1 MFTTTNA
8 KHVLVAGNVAR
19 TASASTD
26 PNSADYIAN
35 TELVIVSS
43 SGIVL
48 NTTTVLTQD
57 TVRLCQRSQDEV
69 FYSPMITA
77 KNIASYKGSAFTTD
91 LEQISYLGY
100 NGVSGSIDAIASND
114 YLVRVIRQDTQAF
127 LLNKEMLKFGA
138 YRSLASTSEEA
149 IAKGLTESLIANF
162 ARQTEREIRFERVCN
177 DAGAIIPTGTGTAA
191 VTAGSTLVTFSV
203 AVDNATGA
211 TLLLVGEYLRFG
223 TAVTDP
229 LYKIVSI
236 DVPTETLTLDIPYQ
250 GVSNGAVANNT
261 IERITAVLGAA
272 ADFGIKM
279 TGLPLKFKRG
289 VFAFTKVR
297 FAITL
302 ADFGATTMTDSQA
315 ASEGNGTWQRSEELE
330 WFASEGAH
338 GKIERIG
345 TPPPESKK
353 DVVQGN
359 GYSTLYLSFSDK
371 SASGIQGTP
380 ESKIETIIL
389 LDKGVVTAGTPA
401 GFGGQVTGAVTDIVD
416 VLDAWVVAKGVGSLQ
431 TGNI

>member
-77 KNIASYKGSAFTTD
+77 KNIASYKGSAFTND

-100 NGVSGSIDAIASND
+100 NGVSGSIDVIASND

-149 IAKGLTESLIANF
+149 IANGLTTSLIANF
-162 ARQTEREIRFERVCN
+162 ARQTEKEIKFERVSS
-177 DAGAIIPTGTGTAA
+177 GANTAATGTGTL
-191 VTAGSTLVTFSV
+191 TFTNGSTTVSASV
-203 AVDNATGA
+203 DIDVVAN
-211 TLLLVGEYLRFG
+211 VGDYIRFG
-223 TAVTDP
+223 TALTDAV
-229 LYKIVSI
+229 YEIVSM
-236 DVPTETLTLDIPYQ
+236 DI
-250 GVSNGAVANNT
+250 VAN
-261 IERITAVLGAA
+261 TAVLDVAYQGASGTLVVANFKFVTA
-272 ADFGIKM
+272 ANVTAGNMGIKM

-401 GFGGQVTGAVTDIVD
+401 GFGGQVTGGVTDIVD

-431 TGNI
+431 TGNV

>member
-26 PNSADYIAN
+26 PNSANYIAN
-35 TELVIVSS
+35 TELVVVSS

-149 IAKGLTESLIANF
+149 IAKGLTTSLIANF
-162 ARQTEREIRFERVCN
+162 ARQAEKEIKFERVSSH
-177 DAGAIIPTGTGTAA
+177 AGVATTGTTTTITVTHGSTQAIIDGTLTNAGLVGGYLKLGGVLLTDPVYE
-191 VTAGSTLVTFSV
+191 VTAYTAST
-203 AVDNATGA
+203 
-211 TLLLVGEYLRFG
+211 
-223 TAVTDP
+223 
-229 LYKIVSI
+229 SI
-236 DVPTETLTLDIPYQ
+236 TLDIPWQ
-250 GVSNGAVANNT
+250 GSSQVIALAATKFHTAVNITANNM
-261 IERITAVLGAA
+261 
-272 ADFGIKM
+272 GIKM

-297 FAITL
+297 FAVTL

-401 GFGGQVTGAVTDIVD
+401 GFGGQVTGGVTDIVD